1 MNGRGRSVFEKGKK
15 VIRGKAL
22 CNHEDAP
29 AVARTN
35 WIWRGKCPPPP
46 QLPLLGGPGSPRRKK
61 DGEESAVKR
70 INQFNWASREKWG
83 EAHRCA
89 PITETKHPSVK

>member
-1 MNGRGRSVFEKGKK
+1 MKGRERSVFEKGKK

-35 WIWRGKCPPPP
+35 WIWRGSVRPH
-46 QLPLLGGPGSPRRKK
+46 LNSGSWVVRGAPGEKK

-70 INQFNWASREKWG
+70 INHFNWAAREK
-83 EAHRCA
+83 
-89 PITETKHPSVK
+89 

>member
-1 MNGRGRSVFEKGKK
+1 MLVERERERRVFEKGKK

-35 WIWRGKCPPPP
+35 WIWRGSVRPH
-46 QLPLLGGPGSPRRKK
+46 LSSRSWVVRGAPGERKMGRNRR
-61 DGEESAVKR
+61 
-70 INQFNWASREKWG
+70 
-83 EAHRCA
+83 
-89 PITETKHPSVK
+89 